1 MTDLFEEKIMNHKTI
16 ILFLIGIAVLALMVI
31 FIGPGKIESALKH
44 ADPWYVALAVIV
56 QFFIYG
62 LWTQRWSITIH
73 SLHISI
79 KKRHIF
85 PMLMV
90 GLAVNNITPSA
101 RGGGEPVRA
110 YMLSKYANVPLENAL
125 ATVIADRGL
134 DTFPFVVLAIITII
148 FSVSYLKLPELVVI
162 GLIISLVALVF
173 AFIIILYMCINE
185 SAGERITLWG
195 VRVVKRF
202 SKKKHHEID
211 KRAIEAMIG
220 FQNSMKV
227 MIKDRRVLL
236 FGLPLSFLIW
246 FMEITRVYIVF
257 SSFGTPVPLEIIGA
271 VFVIATLIGMI
282 PLLPGGLGAIDG
294 VMIVLYS
301 AAGVP
306 PSISAA
312 ATIVERLISFWMTSF
327 IGMGMLPYV
336 GSGVMDK
343 ITEKF

>member
-1 MTDLFEEKIMNHKTI
+1 MNHKTI
-16 ILFLIGIAVLALMVI
+16 ILFLVGIGILALMVF
-31 FIGPGKIESALKH
+31 FIGPGQIEIALKH
-44 ADPWYVALAVIV
+44 ADPWYLALAVAI

-62 LWTQRWSITIH
+62 LWTQRWSITIR

-110 YMLSKYANVPLENAL
+110 YMLSKYTKAPMENAF

-134 DTFPFVVLAIITII
+134 DTFPFVVLAILTLI
-148 FSVSYLKLPELVVI
+148 FSVVYLKLPEWVVL
-162 GLIISLVALVF
+162 GLMISLVALVTVF
-173 AFIIILYMCINE
+173 FLILYMSINQA
-185 SAGERITLWG
+185 AGEKITLWL
-195 VRVVKRF
+195 VKVLKKF
-202 SKKKHHEID
+202 SRRKHFEIER
-211 KRAIEAMIG
+211 RALDAMRG
-220 FQNSMKV
+220 FQKSMKV
-227 MIKDRRVLL
+227 MIRDRRVLM
-236 FGLPLSFLIW
+236 FGLPLSFFIW

-257 SSFGTPVPLEIIGA
+257 SSFGTPVPLAVIGA

-282 PLLPGGLGAIDG
+282 PLLPGGIGAVDG
-294 VMIVLYS
+294 VMIILYS

-327 IGMGMLPYV
+327 IGIGMLPYF
-336 GSGVMDK
+336 GSGVM
-343 ITEKF
+343 EKF